1 MNELRKG
8 IMSNLYYILI
18 ASLSLLVLIIFPFLG
33 SDLNASFKLPQTADA
48 WIVYI
53 ATKAAITGVNLLIFH
68 NFVQQARLNVRENE
82 RYKRACEL
90 YYTAKKEK
98 APRSPRK
105 YFGSLYASRIPG
117 VIASTILGLIAFGDA
132 ILRLDYTAL
141 ITYGITVVMTVAF
154 GILQMIKVMDYWIE
168 EFPQYVDMAVEAENS
183 AQERMNGID
192 PHSSTE
198 KSKNQIQSK
207 I

>member
-33 SDLNASFKLPQTADA
+33 SDLNAAFNLPQTASA

-82 RYKRACEL
+82 RYKRACEM

-117 VIASTILGLIAFGDA
+117 VIASTVLGLIAFGDA

-141 ITYGITVVMTVAF
+141 ITYGITVVMAVVF
-154 GILQMIKVMDYWIE
+154 GILQMIKVMDYWVE
-168 EFPQYVDMAVEAENS
+168 EFPQYVDMAIKAENP
-183 AQERMNGID
+183 AQERTN
-192 PHSSTE
+192 
-198 KSKNQIQSK
+198 
-207 I
+207 